1 MKKTFIGDCQTL
13 LDSLPTLTGPDARV
27 ALRLSRALNRLEDVI
42 SQAEAQFK
50 AGDSHAT
57 HKNVTIRHEDIS
69 F

>member
-13 LDSLPTLTGPDARV
+13 LDSLPTLTGDDARV

-50 AGDSHAT
+50 AGDSRAT
-57 HKNVTIRHEDIS
+57 FNRQAIEALNKP
-69 F
+69 